1 MLAGSASAGEDG
13 VVLNTNSRQGFDE
26 SHEQYRDTVR
36 RFLAKEAEPY
46 LDKWEAE
53 GITSKYFWKAAGDA
67 GLLCSSMPEIYGGIG
82 LDISYDL
89 VFLEELYYLNCPVGV
104 SLQSLITAPYL
115 LNYGS
120 EELKA
125 RYLPGMISGE
135 IITALGMT
143 EPGGGSDVKSLRTTA
158 RRDGDYYVINGSKLY
173 ISNGLLSDL
182 VFLAARTGGEG
193 AKGVSLILVEA
204 NSPGFERGRN
214 LDKIG
219 LHGADTS
226 ELFFN
231 DVRVPISNLLGEE
244 GQGFRYMMSELG
256 QERLAISTTA
266 QAQAQRAFDEAVQFV
281 KERKAFGQP
290 IFDFQNTRFT
300 LADMATRLQA
310 GWAHLDWARMRHM
323 KGLLTSEEAAA
334 SKLWHSENVW
344 YIVDAA
350 LQLHGGAGY
359 MNEYPIARLWRDT
372 RIHRIH
378 GGTSEIMKEVI
389 GRRI

>member
-1 MLAGSASAGEDG
+1 MLDTS
-13 VVLNTNSRQGFDE
+13 VRTGFDE
-26 SHEQYRDTVR
+26 SHEQYRDAVR
-36 RFLAKEAEPY
+36 KFLSREAEPY

-53 GITSKYFWKAAGDA
+53 GITSKAFWRAAGEA
-67 GLLCSSMPEIYGGIG
+67 GLLCSSMPEAYGGVG

-89 VFLEELYYLNCPVGV
+89 VFLEEVSYLNAPVGV
-104 SLQSLITAPYL
+104 GLQSLITAPYL

-120 EELKA
+120 DALKG
-125 RYLPGMISGE
+125 RYLPGMITGE
-135 IITALGMT
+135 IVTALAMT

-158 RRDGDYYVINGSKLY
+158 RRDGDHYVINGSKLY
-173 ISNGLLSDL
+173 ISNGQLADL
-182 VFLAARTGGEG
+182 VFLAARTGDEG

-204 NSPGFERGRN
+204 SSPGFERGRN

-231 DVRVPISNLLGEE
+231 DVRVPVSNLLGEE
-244 GQGFRYMMSELG
+244 NQGFRYMMSELG

-266 QAQAQRAFDEAVQFV
+266 QAQAQRAFDEAVRFV

-300 LADMATRLQA
+300 LADMAARLQV
-310 GWAHLDWARMRHM
+310 GWAHLDWARTRHLQ
-323 KGLLTSEEAAA
+323 GLLTSEAAAA
-334 SKLWHSENVW
+334 SKLWHSETLW
-344 YIVDAA
+344 DIVDAA

-359 MNEYPIARLWRDT
+359 MNEYPIARLWRDA

-389 GRRI
+389 SRKIR

>member
-1 MLAGSASAGEDG
+1 M
-13 VVLNTNSRQGFDE
+13 LNTSARMGFDE
-26 SHEQYRDTVR
+26 SHEQFRHTVR

-46 LDKWEAE
+46 LDQWEAD
-53 GITSKYFWKAAGDA
+53 GITNVAFWRAAGEA
-67 GLLCSSMPEIYGGIG
+67 GLLCTSMPEQYGGVG

-89 VFLEELYYLNCPVGV
+89 ILLEEIGYMNCPVGV

-120 EELKA
+120 DELKA

-135 IITALGMT
+135 IITSLAMT
-143 EPGGGSDVKSLRTTA
+143 EPGGGSDVKNLRTTA
-158 RRDGDYYVINGSKLY
+158 RRDGDHYVVNGSKLY
-173 ISNGLLSDL
+173 ISNGLLSNL

-193 AKGVSLILVEA
+193 AKGVSLLLVETDT
-204 NSPGFERGRN
+204 PGFARGRN

-226 ELFFN
+226 ELFFT
-231 DVRVPISNLLGEE
+231 DVRVPVSNLLGEE
-244 GQGFRYMMSELG
+244 GHGFRYMMSELG
-256 QERLAISTTA
+256 QERLSLSSIS
-266 QAQAQRAFDEAVQFV
+266 QAQAHRAFDEAIKFV

-300 LADMATRLQA
+300 LADMAARLQA
-310 GWAHLDWARMRHM
+310 GWAHLDWARMRHLAG
-323 KGLLTSEEAAA
+323 KLSSEEAAA

-344 YIVDAA
+344 HIVDAA

-389 GRRI
+389 SRRI